1 MPTFAAG
8 LGMQAASQAASGL
21 IGTGMGL
28 LLEGH
33 NDRRQLRQQEKLQ
46 ALEIKG
52 SKELTDYNAAKQLEM
67 WNSTNYPAQV
77 EQMKKAGL
85 NPALAYGMGGG
96 GGVTANV
103 ATGKTTGATA
113 PQGGN
118 ELMAM
123 QAMGLQLRMQEAQIK
138 NLEADTNL
146 KNADANNRPLQGK
159 NIEASTSSILQGIEN
174 AKAQEKLL
182 EATAKLKE
190 LSFYKESQTMNDVIN
205 GIRNQVEIQAET
217 LENLKMQNE
226 ITQATLQDKIQ
237 QIKGEAIQIF
247 LLNKL
252 TELNTD
258 KARAD
263 INLTNQKIWEISQ
276 AIAQKWKALDQAAID
291 LYLKKLQTDF
301 NVSHTDMS
309 KVIGG
314 GLEKL
319 INKLDFTFGSM
330 TPIKDAMKAIEANAN
345 K

>member
-46 ALEIKG
+46 NLEIKG

-67 WNSTNYPAQV
+67 WKATNYPAQI
-77 EQMKKAGL
+77 EQMKLAGL

-96 GGVTANV
+96 GVTANV
-103 ATGKTTGATA
+103 ATGKTSGGQA
-113 PQGGN
+113 PSGGG
-118 ELMAM
+118 EIVAA

-138 NLEADTNL
+138 NIEADTNL
-146 KNADANNRPLQGK
+146 KNADANNKPLQGK
-159 NIEASTSSILQGIEN
+159 YIEASTSSLLQGIEN
-174 AKAQEKLL
+174 AKAQKNLL
-182 EATAKLKE
+182 EANTKLQE
-190 LSFYKESQTMNDVIN
+190 LSVYKESQTMNDVIN

-217 LENLKMQNE
+217 LESLKMQNE
-226 ITQATLQDKIQ
+226 ITQATLQEKIQ
-237 QIKGEAIQIF
+237 QIKSEAIQVF
-247 LLNKL
+247 LINKL
-252 TELNTD
+252 TEVNTD

-276 AIAQKWKALDQAAID
+276 TVAQKWKALDQAAID

-301 NVSHTDMS
+301 NVSHTDMN

-319 INKLDFTFGSM
+319 INKLDFTFGSI